1 MKNKL
6 INFSKNIFKA
16 VKTGFKELQMVIL
29 ILSIFLGI
37 LFGGICSIGLIAML
51 ITQAKP
57 LTIDN
62 LMNFGMASI
71 SIMAFVTLIVW
82 FIGDSVINF
91 VKWIKDCWKESEM
104 E

>member
-6 INFSKNIFKA
+6 INFSKNIFKG
-16 VKTGFKELQMVIL
+16 VKTGFKELLIVIL
-29 ILSIFLGI
+29 ILSIFLGM

-51 ITQAKP
+51 ITQTSNY
-57 LTIDN
+57 TIEN

-71 SIMAFVTLIVW
+71 SAMIFVVTFIW
-82 FIGDSVINF
+82 FVGSSVINF

-104 E
+104 K

>member
-6 INFSKNIFKA
+6 INFSKNIFKG
-16 VKTGFKELQMVIL
+16 VKTGFKELLIVIL
-29 ILSIFLGI
+29 ILSIFLGM

-57 LTIDN
+57 FTIDN
-62 LMNFGMASI
+62 LIDFGMASI
-71 SIMAFVTLIVW
+71 SIMVFVIVMVW

-91 VKWIKDCWKESEM
+91 VKWIMNCWKESEM
-104 E
+104 K

>member
-6 INFSKNIFKA
+6 INFSKNIFKG
-16 VKTGFKELQMVIL
+16 VKTGLKELLIVIL
-29 ILSIFLGI
+29 ILSIFLGM

-57 LTIDN
+57 FTIDN

-71 SIMAFVTLIVW
+71 SIMVFVIVMVW
-82 FIGDSVINF
+82 FVGSSVINF
-91 VKWIKDCWKESEM
+91 VKWIMDCWKESEM
-104 E
+104 K

>member
-6 INFSKNIFKA
+6 INFSKNIFKG
-16 VKTGFKELQMVIL
+16 VKTGFKELLIVIL
-29 ILSIFLGI
+29 ILSIFLGM

-57 LTIDN
+57 FTIDN
-62 LMNFGMASI
+62 LINFGMASI
-71 SIMAFVTLIVW
+71 SIMVFVIVMVW

-91 VKWIKDCWKESEM
+91 VKWIMNCWKNS
-104 E
+104 

>member
-6 INFSKNIFKA
+6 INFSKNIFKG
-16 VKTGFKELQMVIL
+16 VKTGLKELLMVIL
-29 ILSIFLGI
+29 ILSIFLGM

-57 LTIDN
+57 FTIDN

-71 SIMAFVTLIVW
+71 SIIAVVMITVW
-82 FIGDSVINF
+82 FVGGSIINF
-91 VKWIKDCWKESEM
+91 VKWIINCWKESEM
-104 E
+104 K

>member
-6 INFSKNIFKA
+6 INFSKNIFKG
-16 VKTGFKELQMVIL
+16 VKTGFKELLIVIL
-29 ILSIFLGI
+29 ILSIFLGM

-57 LTIDN
+57 FTIDN

-71 SIMAFVTLIVW
+71 SIIAVVMITVW
-82 FIGDSVINF
+82 FVGGSIINF
-91 VKWIKDCWKESEM
+91 VKWIINCWKESEM
-104 E
+104 K

>member
-6 INFSKNIFKA
+6 INFSKNIFKG
-16 VKTGFKELQMVIL
+16 VKTGFKELMIVIL

-37 LFGGICSIGLIAML
+37 FFSWTCFIGFIAML

-57 LTIDN
+57 FTIDN
-62 LMNFGMASI
+62 LIDFGMCSTSI
-71 SIMAFVTLIVW
+71 IAFVIIIVW

-91 VKWIKDCWKESEM
+91 VQWIKECWKNS
-104 E
+104 

>member
-6 INFSKNIFKA
+6 INFSNNIFKGI
-16 VKTGFKELQMVIL
+16 KLGLKELLIVIL
-29 ILSIFLGI
+29 ILSIFLGM

-71 SIMAFVTLIVW
+71 SIMVFVIVMVW

-91 VKWIKDCWKESEM
+91 VKWIMNCWKNS
-104 E
+104 